1 MAYHLSSIDVPEWC
15 RVYTEK
21 AILASVQ
28 LLTVQE
34 FIQTKKFE
42 LDNESFDILYMS
54 INRDDVPIYINSKIL
69 KWMAYEGDFRI
80 MKTGYT
86 KLLKSNFKVDS
97 EYKILTND
105 EYKKYYDEK
114 IECCDLASFYPK
126 HKKGNKSHLL
136 VYPNAFKAS
145 VMMLKTSKGSQIR
158 DYYITL
164 EKLIK
169 AYVIYQA
176 LFKGREAEQAML
188 CKDNYILEIKNMLS
202 EDRKKHEE
210 DRKKYEEERIKS
222 DHERKKADEYRIKAE
237 EREKKY
243 EEERIKSEERFRR
256 LLGIAEETKEQSTRL
271 ETKLDKVMPGYVKD
285 DGLSSD
291 KLEYLV
297 VLYMLNN
304 PYNKKFKII
313 RGQKSR
319 VDTTLADIR
328 RNTYEI
334 ILNIKVPNAIKF
346 WLAIKKQCPNILGDE
361 AVLTK
366 YGKYQLYGS
375 HTITKTELLQVIS
388 RVKEIW
394 NQDLEYPSEEE

>member
-1 MAYHLSSIDVPEWC
+1 MELQHITHETKAFHLSIIDVPLWC
-15 RVYTEK
+15 KVYTEK
-21 AILASVQ
+21 AILASFQ
-28 LLTVQE
+28 LLTIQD
-34 FIQTKKFE
+34 FIQTTEFE
-42 LDNESFDILYMS
+42 LDIESFDILYAS
-54 INRDDVPIYINSKIL
+54 INYDDVPLYINSKIL
-69 KWMAYEGDFRI
+69 NWMAYEGDFRT
-80 MKTGYT
+80 MKLRY
-86 KLLKSNFKVDS
+86 KELLGRNFKVES

-105 EYKKYYDEK
+105 EYKIYYTEK
-114 IECCDLASFYPK
+114 IEHTDLSMFYPK
-126 HKKGNKSHLL
+126 HKKGNKKHLL

-176 LFKGREAEQAML
+176 LFKGREADHAML
-188 CKDNYILEIKNMLS
+188 CKDNHILEIKNMLL
-202 EDRKKHEE
+202 EDRKK
-210 DRKKYEEERIKS
+210 S
-222 DHERKKADEYRIKAE
+222 D
-237 EREKKY
+237 
-243 EEERIKSEERFRR
+243 ERFQR
-256 LLGIAEETKEQSTRL
+256 LLGVAEETKEQSTRL
-271 ETKLDKVMPGYVKD
+271 ETKLDKVMPSYVKD

-304 PYNKKFKII
+304 PHTKKFKII
-313 RGQKSR
+313 RGQKTR

-346 WLAIKKQCPNILGDE
+346 WLAIKKQCPNILGDD
-361 AVLTK
+361 AILKK

-375 HTITKTELLQVIS
+375 HTITKTELLQVIN

-394 NQDLEYPSEEE
+394 NQDLEYPSEEVEEDS

>member
-1 MAYHLSSIDVPEWC
+1 MELQHITHETKTFHLSIIDVPLWC
-15 RVYTEK
+15 KVYTEK

-34 FIQTKKFE
+34 FIQTTEFE
-42 LDNESFDILYMS
+42 LDIESFDILYAS
-54 INRDDVPIYINSKIL
+54 INYDDVPLYINSKIL
-69 KWMAYEGDFRI
+69 KWMAYEGEFRT
-80 MKTGYT
+80 MKLRY
-86 KLLKSNFKVDS
+86 KELLGRNFKVES

-105 EYKKYYDEK
+105 EYKIYYTEK
-114 IECCDLASFYPK
+114 IECTEFASFYPK

-176 LFKGREAEQAML
+176 LFKGREADHAML
-188 CKDNYILEIKNMLS
+188 CKDNHILEIKNMLLDERKKS
-202 EDRKKHEE
+202 DDERKKSDDDRKK
-210 DRKKYEEERIKS
+210 S
-222 DHERKKADEYRIKAE
+222 DDERKKSD
-237 EREKKY
+237 
-243 EEERIKSEERFRR
+243 ERFQR
-256 LLGIAEETKEQSTRL
+256 LLGVAEETKEQSTRL
-271 ETKLDKVMPGYVKD
+271 ETKLDKVMPSYVKD

-304 PYNKKFKII
+304 PHTKKFKII
-313 RGQKSR
+313 RGQKTR
-319 VDTTLADIR
+319 VDTTLNDIR

-346 WLAIKKQCPNILGDE
+346 WLAIKKQCPNILGDD
-361 AVLTK
+361 AILKK

-375 HTITKTELLQVIS
+375 HTITKTELLQVIN

-394 NQDLEYPSEEE
+394 NQDLEYPSEED